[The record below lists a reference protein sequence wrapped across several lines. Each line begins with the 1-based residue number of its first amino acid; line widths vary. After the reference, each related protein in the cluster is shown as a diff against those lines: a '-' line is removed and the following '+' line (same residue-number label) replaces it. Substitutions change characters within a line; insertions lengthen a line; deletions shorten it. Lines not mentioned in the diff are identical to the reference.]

1 MDIDHKGH
9 KKVTNSF
16 FPYSFVQA
24 TIISEL
30 RTRFCHAKHRPSSSK
45 FHPVWNIINI
55 PSIRLWPQF
64 VTLFVKFAAISCYL
78 LLTVKY
84 RDFPGFPRLTKAI
97 DGHIRGVRFCWWRKS
112 NAVRQFGVCRVLLI
126 LLFATNH
133 EIFYSTSSI
142 AIMGLFDTKLW
153 QFQNGQVVQVSLSCK
168 IRFLAMGKVVYLPQQ
183 TPLRLR

>member
-9 KKVTNSF
+9 KKVTNIF
-16 FPYSFVQA
+16 FFQFLHA

-30 RTRFCHAKHRPSSSK
+30 RTRFCRAKHRPSSSK
-45 FHPVWNIINI
+45 FHTVWNIINI
-55 PSIRLWPQF
+55 LTIRLWPQF
-64 VTLFVKFAAISCYL
+64 ATLFVKFAAISCYL
-78 LLTVKY
+78 LLTVKFP
-84 RDFPGFPRLTKAI
+84 DFPGFPRLTKAI
-97 DGHIRGVRFCWWRKS
+97 DGHIRDERLCWWRKS

-126 LLFATNH
+126 LLFVTNH

-153 QFQNGQVVQVSLSCK
+153 HFQNRQVVQLSLSCK